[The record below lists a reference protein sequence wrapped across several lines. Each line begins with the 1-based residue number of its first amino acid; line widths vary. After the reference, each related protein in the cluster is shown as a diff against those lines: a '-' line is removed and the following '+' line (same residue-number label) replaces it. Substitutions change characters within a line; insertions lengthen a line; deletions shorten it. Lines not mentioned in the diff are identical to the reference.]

1 MATNPNNA
9 VGTNAAYG
17 GRTSVKAFN
26 DVLGVFNGRGILS
39 GWGTAPSSGM
49 TVAVGGN
56 GSVRDVAI
64 AENNTGD
71 RTTID
76 NISENPVPIT
86 IPAAP
91 ASNSRYDLIVAY
103 VDNPPNGVPTVADN
117 PSAVGIIVVSG
128 TAAAS
133 PTVPSDGDIRSAITV
148 DGGSGATA
156 YYVIIATVLV
166 ASGTTDITS
175 NMITAGVSAQ
185 IPGASLVD
193 DSVTSDKIDSA
204 TMTVGSERVV
214 GYLDSTN
221 QPIYE
226 QKFSGSISITSPN
239 VSTGVNL
246 ISGISDLLSVYGY
259 MERNSTQFPLPYV
272 NTTAFTSTPVTFDE
286 FGRIY
291 RDGSGTVIL
300 NLLSLSTRSYTYT
313 VVLRY
318 TKS

>member
-39 GWGTAPSSGM
+39 GWGTVPSSGM

-56 GSVRDVAI
+56 GSIRDVAI

-71 RTTID
+71 RTTIN
-76 NISENPVPIT
+76 NISENPVLIT

-103 VDNPPNGVPTVADN
+103 VDNPPNGVSTVADN
-117 PSAVGIIVVSG
+117 PGAVGIIVVSG

-175 NMITAGVSAQ
+175 NMITAGASAQ
-185 IPGASLVD
+185 IPGASLVGG
-193 DSVTSDKIDSA
+193 SVTSDKIDYTTVDTRNTSA
-204 TMTVGSERVV
+204 
-214 GYLDSTN
+214 GYLRYVGNLTAAANFNNLQDGVYMYNGYTG
-221 QPIYE
+221 
-226 QKFSGSISITSPN
+226 SG
-239 VSTGVNL
+239 G
-246 ISGISDLLSVYGY
+246 
-259 MERNSTQFPLPYV
+259 
-272 NTTAFTSTPVTFDE
+272 TSTPGSA
-286 FGRIY
+286 FGVFVQLGSNNVWGQSRAQILY
-291 RDGSGTVIL
+291 GNGYFLTRTLNSGTW
-300 NLLSLSTRSYTYT
+300 NPWQ
-313 VVLRY
+313 RY
-318 TKS
+318 TGTQQ